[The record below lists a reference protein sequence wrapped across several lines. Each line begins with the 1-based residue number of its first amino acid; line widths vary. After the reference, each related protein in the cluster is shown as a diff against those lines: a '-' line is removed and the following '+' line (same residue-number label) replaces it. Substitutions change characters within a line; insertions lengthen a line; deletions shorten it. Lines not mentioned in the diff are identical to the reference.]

1 MNNADHVDRQE
12 RIRMLEEG
20 RTALGIELGSTR
32 IKAVLIDESRTP
44 LASGGF
50 GWENRCED
58 GVWTYHLD
66 DVWAGLQ
73 SCFAELSAQVR
84 EEYGVSLT
92 RIGALGISAM
102 MHGYLAFD
110 EQGNQ
115 LTPFRTWRNTMT
127 EQAAAELTELFQ
139 FNIPQRWSI
148 AHLYQAMLNGEEH
161 VQRLAVL
168 TTLSGYVHWRLTG
181 EKVMGVGEASG
192 MFPIDNA
199 AGNYNPEMIAKFNN
213 LAARAGYSWTLEKV
227 LPRVLTAGERAGT
240 LTPAGACCWIP
251 QAGCF
256 PAFPSV
262 RRKEMRA
269 PVW

>member
-1 MNNADHVDRQE
+1 MC
-12 RIRMLEEG
+12 IRDS

-148 AHLYQAMLNGEEH
+148 AHLYQAMLNGEEPVSYTH
-161 VQRLAVL
+161 LDVYKRQALPHGYGLHHRSGRLSAYRRGAVQRLQ
-168 TTLSGYVHWRLTG
+168 TYQPGSMRRL
-181 EKVMGVGEASG
+181 VM
-192 MFPIDNA
+192 
-199 AGNYNPEMIAKFNN
+199 AGGKF
-213 LAARAGYSWTLEKV
+213 R
-227 LPRVLTAGERAGT
+227 
-240 LTPAGACCWIP
+240 
-251 QAGCF
+251 
-256 PAFPSV
+256 
-262 RRKEMRA
+262 
-269 PVW
+269 